1 MNDLVFVIK
10 DNLVKRTISCFRPIS
25 CHFPY
30 SRHFARRRHRRGHAT
45 TSHASSHVGHEK
57 RVALSSFSM
66 YVCCSVTIVVALRLM
81 ALRAAGAT
89 LLAYF
94 K

>member
-10 DNLVKRTISCFRPIS
+10 ENLVNRTISR
-25 CHFPY
+25 HLPY
-30 SRHFARRRHRRGHAT
+30 SRHFARRCHRRGHAT

-66 YVCCSVTIVVALRLM
+66 YACCSVTIVVALRLVT
-81 ALRAAGAT
+81 LRAAGAT
-89 LLAYF
+89 LLAHF